1 MNFGRVVRMSLRY
14 KFTFLAACFCALM
27 VALLWVANIGILYP
41 VVEVIFQDQSMHQW
55 IDGKIK
61 DTDATVTQKSKELDG
76 LRRQLAVAPPGDA
89 KARRTLEWA
98 IANAAT
104 DRNRAVRSLQAYRSV
119 KPYIYRYLPESPFQ
133 TLLLIT
139 GLVVAG
145 TLIKDVFLVANN
157 VLVVRLAQLGTFDL
171 RKLFYRRTLRM
182 DLATFGED
190 GTANL
195 MSRFTND
202 MNQVAYGLDSLFGKL
217 IREPLKMVACLAGA
231 AYFSWRLLLLT
242 LIITPLAVVSIRWLG
257 RVLKRANRRA
267 MEEIAVIYATLEE
280 TFRSIKIVK
289 AFTNE
294 RQERR
299 RFHHDNKRY
308 LHKAIRIASYDSL
321 THPLTEAL
329 GITTVSL
336 AMIAGA
342 WLILSQETHLLGI
355 RMSDGP
361 LGRADMLTFF
371 FMLAGMADPLRKMS
385 DIFSNLQAGFAAADR
400 IFDRLDREPRIR
412 DPKTPAPFVRHHRD
426 LAFENVSFGYQPEKL
441 VLQDLNLTI
450 GFGET
455 IAVVGPNGC
464 GKTTLANLIPRF
476 ADPDRGA
483 IKLDGVPLP
492 AMRVPRSAPPN
503 RRGHAGDHALRRHD
517 LQQYPLRLDGGHP
530 RASRRGRQTG
540 PRPPLHRARPAR
552 RLRDACRRAGQ
563 PALRR
568 ATAAH
573 RPGAGHPPRSGH
585 PHPRRGHQPGQ
596 PGERAS
602 HSTGPRKVH
611 SRPHHNPDHPPAGR
625 AFAGRSNCGDAG
637 WADPRYGG
645 PRRPLGTLLPL
656 PPPLPDPLRGFEA
669 DGVKRDG
676 D

>member
-1 MNFGRVVRMSLRY
+1 
-14 KFTFLAACFCALM
+14 M

-342 WLILSQETHLLGI
+342 WLILSRETHLLGI

-476 ADPDRGA
+476 ADPDRGT

-492 AMRVPRSAPPN
+492 AMRVRDLRRQIGVVTQETMLFDDTIFNNIRYGSTEATREQVVEAAKQAHAHRFIERDLPDGYETHAARWAAGSPAGNGSASPWRGPSSAIRPSSSSTRPPARSTWRASKPFNRSSKSSLATAPRS
-503 RRGHAGDHALRRHD
+503 
-517 LQQYPLRLDGGHP
+517 
-530 RASRRGRQTG
+530 
-540 PRPPLHRARPAR
+540 
-552 RLRDACRRAGQ
+552 
-563 PALRR
+563 
-568 ATAAH
+568 
-573 RPGAGHPPRSGH
+573 
-585 PHPRRGHQPGQ
+585 
-596 PGERAS
+596 
-602 HSTGPRKVH
+602 
-611 SRPHHNPDHPPAGR
+611 
-625 AFAGRSNCGDAG
+625 
-637 WADPRYGG
+637 
-645 PRRPLGTLLPL
+645 
-656 PPPLPDPLRGFEA
+656 
-669 DGVKRDG
+669 
-676 D
+676 